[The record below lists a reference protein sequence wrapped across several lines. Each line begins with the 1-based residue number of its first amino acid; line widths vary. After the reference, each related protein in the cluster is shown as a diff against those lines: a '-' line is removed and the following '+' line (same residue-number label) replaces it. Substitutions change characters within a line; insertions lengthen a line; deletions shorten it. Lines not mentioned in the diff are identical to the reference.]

1 MVAKAVDETTERE
14 PLTDRQLMIYNY
26 IRNRIVSGDTS
37 PTVREIGNEFGIASP
52 NGVREHLQTLV
63 KKGWIEYT
71 PYASR
76 SITLVT
82 KPCINSYLLSPGE
95 TIQIGD
101 ITVSL
106 DSISESLVAKMTIQ
120 APDCVDIEP
129 GPNVLI
135 LDNE

>member
-1 MVAKAVDETTERE
+1 MVAQVIERE
-14 PLTDRQLMIYNY
+14 PLTDRQLAIYNY

-52 NGVREHLQTLV
+52 NGVREHLQALV
-63 KKGWIEYT
+63 RKGWIEYT

-82 KPCINSYLLSPGE
+82 KPCINSYLLAPGE
-95 TIQIGD
+95 VIQIGD
-101 ITVSL
+101 VTVTL
-106 DSISESLVAKMTIQ
+106 DSIHKNCVQLSIKH
-120 APDCVDIEP
+120 PDHTEAVP

-135 LDNE
+135 LDDE